1 MGSESSVR
9 WLESSSVQSSSTSSE
24 FSLSSKTQSV
34 RAGKRQK
41 NFYGI
46 RTWENTKCCTFTS
59 RVTQIRTPLG
69 HVHRFD
75 PPTSRFIKSAVS
87 FIRVPVIHFLL
98 KLCLTSLL
106 RFRRLMQPLSLSR
119 FTLQL
124 RKCFSV
130 LQWCGRKRWRRQP
143 AAAAATAV
151 GGGGFSQKHVCRTK
165 PVSSF
170 IAMWTAWCC
179 ESWPVKVTWG
189 WTWPGSFWLGWSA
202 APATGGTASSR
213 LTAPVKQGR
222 RFIDLRVD

>member
-106 RFRRLMQPLSLSR
+106 RFRRLMQPLSLS
-119 FTLQL
+119 LASL
-124 RKCFSV
+124 SSSESV
-130 LQWCGRKRWRRQP
+130 SVYSSDVAENDDDDSQQQRRRRRWGVVVSP
-143 AAAAATAV
+143 KSTSV
-151 GGGGFSQKHVCRTK
+151 GQ
-165 PVSSF
+165 
-170 IAMWTAWCC
+170 
-179 ESWPVKVTWG
+179 
-189 WTWPGSFWLGWSA
+189 
-202 APATGGTASSR
+202 SR
-213 LTAPVKQGR
+213 SPLS
-222 RFIDLRVD
+222 